1 MNDRN
6 PGLLRRIDRS
16 TEKGL
21 SAVLIVLMAVMVLDV
36 TWQVAS
42 RFLLR
47 DPSSFTEE
55 LAGYL
60 LIWVGLLGAA
70 YALKTRA
77 HLGIDLL
84 SNRLRGPSRR
94 VVEITA
100 HLLVIVFALFVML
113 IGGAR
118 LVGLAFRL
126 EQISAAMGMKVGYVY
141 LAVPLS
147 GALMILF
154 SLTAVVEVIR
164 GEAAAGD
171 VHTVDGGL

>member
-1 MNDRN
+1 MNVTGV
-6 PGLLRRIDRS
+6 GLLRRFDRII
-16 TEKGL
+16 EKGL
-21 SAVLIVLMAVMVLDV
+21 SVVLILLMAAMVLDV

-55 LAGYL
+55 LAGFL

-77 HLGIDLL
+77 HLGVDLL
-84 SNRLRGPSRR
+84 AGRLAGTSRR
-94 VVEITA
+94 AIEVTA
-100 HLLVIVFALFVML
+100 HLLVALFALFVML
-113 IGGAR
+113 VGGSR
-118 LVGLAFRL
+118 LVHLAFQL
-126 EQISAAMGMKVGYVY
+126 EQISAAMGIKVGYVY

-154 SLTAVVEVIR
+154 TITAIVEVIR
-164 GEAAAGD
+164 GESVAGEA
-171 VHTVDGGL
+171 HTVDGGL

>member
-1 MNDRN
+1 MPN
-6 PGLLRRIDRS
+6 PGLVRRIDRYI
-16 TEKGL
+16 EKGL
-21 SAVLIVLMAVMVLDV
+21 STLLIVLMAVMVLDV
-36 TWQVAS
+36 TWQVVS

-84 SNRLRGPSRR
+84 ANRLPGPSRKAI
-94 VVEITA
+94 EITA
-100 HLLVIVFALFVML
+100 HLLAILFALFVML

-118 LVGLAFRL
+118 LVRLAFQL
-126 EQISAAMGMKVGYVY
+126 DQISAAMGIKVGYVY

-147 GALMILF
+147 GTLMIVF
-154 SLTAVVEVIR
+154 SLTAILEVIR
-164 GEAAAGD
+164 GEAASGEAR
-171 VHTVDGGL
+171 TVDGGL